1 MQHFHLNTKHSQ
13 VVLGPFQ
20 FPLKYENDGINGS
33 FTVLC
38 RYPIMIYFY
47 IIYEI
52 CILARSTIKTYLY
65 ISNVCRL

>member
-38 RYPIMIYFY
+38 RYPIMIYFN
-47 IIYEI
+47 IIHKI
-52 CILARSTIKTYLY
+52 RSFYD
-65 ISNVCRL
+65 